1 MNLICEEQ
9 RYEFHSERS
18 QTEAG
23 VACAIPLKRAVK
35 SNIEVKISDRMGHCC
50 LLKQLT
56 RNSKVTLLDVS
67 AHRVSLSR

>member
-9 RYEFHSERS
+9 KYEFHSERS

-35 SNIEVKISDRMGHCC
+35 ANIEVKISDRMGPAVACWNSWQEILK
-50 LLKQLT
+50 LLY
-56 RNSKVTLLDVS
+56 
-67 AHRVSLSR
+67 